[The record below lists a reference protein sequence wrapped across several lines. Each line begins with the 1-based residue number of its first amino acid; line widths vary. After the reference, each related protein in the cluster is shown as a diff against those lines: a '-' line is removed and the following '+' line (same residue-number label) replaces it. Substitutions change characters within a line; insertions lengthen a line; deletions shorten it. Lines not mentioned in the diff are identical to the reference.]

1 MPAPSLLHLATA
13 TAIRFVKDLDD
24 LGAMP
29 YSLARPI
36 LLNIH
41 NPEKLHAV
49 ELASPHLAEEDEEL
63 WLELIKRDIPDWEQY
78 HLPDNTN
85 NWYGVY
91 CDLRD
96 QAQRSLDAD
105 AERMKMA
112 IDGISAKRALLTPK
126 LIPERK
132 GLRMAGSR
140 PSFRQRHATYNHR
153 TGGGVEKKPSI
164 FQPQKRNTALTLP
177 TKSLNNPSTKAAIKG
192 ATTSPRISRRPGM
205 LPPSL
210 QHPML
215 AKNEARLRALTS
227 TASAASAASPRDA
240 SSSDVPG
247 VKKSPAVA
255 TEPKPMLKRRATS
268 PPHGAEK
275 PSASSSSRPV
285 PYAPSSSSSPLPT
298 PHTSSLPPR
307 ARLPPGLLCPARAS
321 FVDVRR
327 RAFSCRQSGDS
338 YRDLRITR
346 PSVIFG
352 VSERSPSTYF
362 PMWDID
368 INFFS
373 WG

>member
-41 NPEKLHAV
+41 NPEKLHAM

-63 WLELIKRDIPDWEQY
+63 WLELIKRDIPDWEKY

-85 NWYGVY
+85 NWYGIY

-153 TGGGVEKKPSI
+153 TGGGGVEKKPSI
-164 FQPQKRNTALTLP
+164 FQPQKRNTALTMP
-177 TKSLNNPSTKAAIKG
+177 TKSLNNRASQVKRAPIGLVEEHRRPAEQPASKPPSKAQPLP
-192 ATTSPRISRRPGM
+192 PRISRRPGM

-227 TASAASAASPRDA
+227 TASAGPSRGA
-240 SSSDVPG
+240 SSSDASG

-255 TEPKPMLKRRATS
+255 TEPKPTLKRRATS
-268 PPHGAEK
+268 PPNGAGK
-275 PSASSSSRPV
+275 PSGSASSRPV
-285 PYAPSSSSSPLPT
+285 PCAPSPSSSSSLPT
-298 PHTSSLPPR
+298 PHTSSLPPSG
-307 ARLPPGLLCPARAS
+307 LPSSGPPPPRPG
-321 FVDVRR
+321 VIRR
-327 RAFSCRQSGDS
+327 RPAPSIFMPAKRRQLS
-338 YRDLRITR
+338 
-346 PSVIFG
+346 
-352 VSERSPSTYF
+352 
-362 PMWDID
+362 
-368 INFFS
+368 
-373 WG
+373 

>member
-36 LLNIH
+36 LLNIQ
-41 NPEKLHAV
+41 NPEKLHAM

-63 WLELIKRDIPDWEQY
+63 WLELIKRDIPDWEKY

-153 TGGGVEKKPSI
+153 TGGGGVEKKPSI
-164 FQPQKRNTALTLP
+164 FQPQKRNTALTMP
-177 TKSLNNPSTKAAIKG
+177 TKSLNNRASQVKRAPIGLVEEHRRPAEQAAPKPPSKAQPLP
-192 ATTSPRISRRPGM
+192 PRISRRPGM
-205 LPPSL
+205 SPPSL

-227 TASAASAASPRDA
+227 TASAAASPRGASSNDA
-240 SSSDVPG
+240 SG

-255 TEPKPMLKRRATS
+255 TEPKPTLKRRATS
-268 PPHGAEK
+268 PPHGAEN
-275 PSASSSSRPV
+275 PSASSSSRPA
-285 PYAPSSSSSPLPT
+285 PCAPSSSSSSSSSSSLPI
-298 PHTSSLPPR
+298 PHTSSLPPSG
-307 ARLPPGLLCPARAS
+307 PPSSGPPTPRPG
-321 FVDVRR
+321 VIRR
-327 RAFSCRQSGDS
+327 RPAPSIFMPAKRRQLS
-338 YRDLRITR
+338 
-346 PSVIFG
+346 
-352 VSERSPSTYF
+352 
-362 PMWDID
+362 
-368 INFFS
+368 
-373 WG
+373 

>member
-36 LLNIH
+36 LLNVH
-41 NPEKLHAV
+41 NPEKLHAM
-49 ELASPHLAEEDEEL
+49 ELASPHLAEEDEEM
-63 WLELIKRDIPDWEQY
+63 WLELIKRDIPEWEKYQ
-78 HLPDNTN
+78 LPENTN

-105 AERMKMA
+105 AEKLKMA

-126 LIPERK
+126 LIPESK

-140 PSFRQRHATYNHR
+140 PSIRQRHTTYDR
-153 TGGGVEKKPSI
+153 KTGLVEKKPSI
-164 FQPQKRNTALTLP
+164 FQPQKRNTALTMP
-177 TKSLNNPSTKAAIKG
+177 TKSLNNRASQVKRAPIGLVEEHRRPAEQPAPRPASKAQPLP
-192 ATTSPRISRRPGM
+192 PRIIRRPGT

-227 TASAASAASPRDA
+227 TASAASPRGT
-240 SSSDVPG
+240 SSSDAPG

-255 TEPKPMLKRRATS
+255 SDPKLKRRATS
-268 PPHGAEK
+268 PPHGAENL
-275 PSASSSSRPV
+275 
-285 PYAPSSSSSPLPT
+285 SSSSSLPASQ
-298 PHTSSLPPR
+298 TSSLPPSR
-307 ARLPPGLLCPARAS
+307 PPPSGPALPRPG
-321 FVDVRR
+321 VIRR
-327 RAFSCRQSGDS
+327 RPA
-338 YRDLRITR
+338 
-346 PSVIFG
+346 PSIFMPAKRRHL
-352 VSERSPSTYF
+352 S
-362 PMWDID
+362 
-368 INFFS
+368 
-373 WG
+373 

>member
-1 MPAPSLLHLATA
+1 M
-13 TAIRFVKDLDD
+13 
-24 LGAMP
+24 
-29 YSLARPI
+29 
-36 LLNIH
+36 
-41 NPEKLHAV
+41 

-177 TKSLNNPSTKAAIKG
+177 TKSLNNRASQVKRAPIGLVEEHRRPAEQPAPKPPSKAQPLP
-192 ATTSPRISRRPGM
+192 PRISRRPGM

-298 PHTSSLPPR
+298 PHTSSLPPSR
-307 ARLPPGLLCPARAS
+307 PSSSGPPLPRPG
-321 FVDVRR
+321 VIRR
-327 RAFSCRQSGDS
+327 RPAPSIFMPAKRRQLS
-338 YRDLRITR
+338 
-346 PSVIFG
+346 
-352 VSERSPSTYF
+352 
-362 PMWDID
+362 
-368 INFFS
+368 
-373 WG
+373 

>member
-41 NPEKLHAV
+41 NPEKLCQTHLLIPFSLNFQHAV

-85 NWYGVY
+85 NWHGVY

-192 ATTSPRISRRPGM
+192 ATTSPTHQPAPGHA
-205 LPPSL
+205 ST
-210 QHPML
+210 
-215 AKNEARLRALTS
+215 LTS
-227 TASAASAASPRDA
+227 A
-240 SSSDVPG
+240 
-247 VKKSPAVA
+247 
-255 TEPKPMLKRRATS
+255 
-268 PPHGAEK
+268 PHAGQE
-275 PSASSSSRPV
+275 
-285 PYAPSSSSSPLPT
+285 
-298 PHTSSLPPR
+298 
-307 ARLPPGLLCPARAS
+307 
-321 FVDVRR
+321 
-327 RAFSCRQSGDS
+327 
-338 YRDLRITR
+338 
-346 PSVIFG
+346 
-352 VSERSPSTYF
+352 
-362 PMWDID
+362 
-368 INFFS
+368 
-373 WG
+373 